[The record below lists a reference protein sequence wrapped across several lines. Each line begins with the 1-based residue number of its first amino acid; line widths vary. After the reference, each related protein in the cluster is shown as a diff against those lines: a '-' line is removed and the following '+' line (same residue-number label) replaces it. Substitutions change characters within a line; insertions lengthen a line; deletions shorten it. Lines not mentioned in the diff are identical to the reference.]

1 MGYAQSPNEWRVG
14 MNSSTRSSLYAMRKD
29 ELVEFAWKM
38 VNAYNESQRQR
49 IYAEEIIVK
58 LNKET
63 EEQK

>member
-1 MGYAQSPNEWRVG
+1 MGIG
-14 MNSSTRSSLYAMRKD
+14 MNSSTKSSLYAMRKD

-58 LNKET
+58 LNKKT
-63 EEQK
+63 EEKK

>member
-1 MGYAQSPNEWRVG
+1 

-29 ELVEFAWKM
+29 ELVEFAWNM

-63 EEQK
+63 EEKK